1 MTVSSDGKVTTSTKA
16 APEDKFLAHFRALGR
31 AEADGSI
38 KSAELEKTKLRQ
50 VDLIILAM
58 QVFAKELPALVASKV
73 KSPKARL
80 SAGFQA
86 ALKSCDVEVRKRI
99 KAYKKAKTKLP
110 RAESLLKKHA
120 TRGIKA
126 RQIQYQ
132 DVLWYADDEMG
143 RGIAAF
149 QDLVA
154 KPLPK
159 EKPLQWTKIARVCAG
174 PRIEAAK
181 AMRAVLNIGMAAD
194 GSVFY
199 LGKDVEDTH
208 DVKTRT
214 VTDSDGVETTERYCE
229 TARNEDEDVEVVL
242 HQIPGGL
249 QYKACIGHLAEA
261 EPPVASWTRFIKDC
275 DDIQRLMHDA
285 FQIDRS
291 ADDA

>member
-1 MTVSSDGKVTTSTKA
+1 MSVSRKGNATTTQA
-16 APEDKFLAHFRALGR
+16 APKDKFLAHCRALGK

-58 QVFAKELPALVASKV
+58 QEFAEELPALVASKI

-86 ALKSCDVEVRKRI
+86 MIKSCDTEVRKRI
-99 KAYKKAKTKLP
+99 KAYKKAKKALP
-110 RAESLLKKHA
+110 RKESLLKKHA

-132 DVLWYADDEMG
+132 DVLWYADEEMG

-154 KPLPK
+154 KPGK
-159 EKPLQWTKIARVCAG
+159 GEKPLQWTTIARRCAV

-181 AMRAVLNIGMAAD
+181 KMRAVLNVGLASD
-194 GSVFY
+194 QSVFY
-199 LGKDVEDTH
+199 LGKDVESTH
-208 DVKTRT
+208 EIKTRT
-214 VTDSDGVETTERYCE
+214 VKDDDGNETTERYCQ
-229 TARNEDEDVEVVL
+229 TARNDDEDVEVVL

-249 QYKACIGHLAEA
+249 QYKACLSHLGEA
-261 EPPVASWTRFIKDC
+261 EPPVASWTRFLKDC

-291 ADDA
+291 ADDE